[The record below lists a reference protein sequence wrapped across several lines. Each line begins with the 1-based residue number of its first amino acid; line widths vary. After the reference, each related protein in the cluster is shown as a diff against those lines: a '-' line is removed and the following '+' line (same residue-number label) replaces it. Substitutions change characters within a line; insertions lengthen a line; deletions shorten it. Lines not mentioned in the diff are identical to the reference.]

1 MAGAFVL
8 TVMVDAGRVSMQNR
22 GSIGGR
28 CVRVDAQEHEGQCQQ
43 RQDCSPESSVVEG
56 AVPAA
61 AADGAAELDMVRV
74 GRETLTP
81 ESLITMASRRVQGRG
96 RSVEVE
102 KRSAVLLLGGR
113 QAVSSWGG
121 RLSDRGAR

>member
-43 RQDCSPESSVVEG
+43 RRDCSPESSVVEG

-61 AADGAAELDMVRV
+61 AADAAAELDMVRV

-81 ESLITMASRRVQGRG
+81 ESLITMASRRVQ
-96 RSVEVE
+96 VENE
-102 KRSAVLLLGGR
+102 ASRLKRALLCCCWVADR
-113 QAVSSWGG
+113 QF
-121 RLSDRGAR
+121 RRGAGD